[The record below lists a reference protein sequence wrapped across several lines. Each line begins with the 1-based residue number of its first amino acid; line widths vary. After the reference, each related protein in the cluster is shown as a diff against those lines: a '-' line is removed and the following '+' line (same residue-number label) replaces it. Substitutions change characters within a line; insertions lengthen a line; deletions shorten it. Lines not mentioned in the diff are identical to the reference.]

1 MASALAPAAA
11 SVNNPACS
19 TGPEPP
25 SKSRRSAAKHAV
37 ASRPGW
43 SRYRMRDPI
52 RKAAAVTHNATTL
65 TIATSHA
72 TTPNRGTE
80 PARVKRTNT
89 AGESVATAKLYSSR
103 HTATLITPPLP
114 AAPRIL
120 SPVWLRRS
128 AAGAANW

>member
-11 SVNNPACS
+11 SVNNPACT

-25 SKSRRSAAKHAV
+25 SNTQRSAAKHAV

-43 SRYRMRDPI
+43 SRYRMRDAM
-52 RKAAAVTHNATTL
+52 RKAAALTHDATTL

-80 PARVKRTNT
+80 PARVKRSSIQ
-89 AGESVATAKLYSSR
+89 GETIATAKLYSSR
-103 HTATLITPPLP
+103 HTATLILPPFP